1 MPSFFAAM
9 LAALFVSAASAGGPQ
24 AAQTSQDL
32 RSTPAGRRLSEVIE
46 LINSGDRAAAARY
59 ASENY
64 GGQFRTIPMS
74 QHQGFVSQVHDMTR
88 GVDFHSFQDVKPNEV
103 TGLLKSRL
111 TGDWIAILVRVEAD
125 PPYRITGLG
134 LRRPQPPAGAI
145 ARRQLDNRAIA
156 GELDSF
162 LKKLVDADV
171 FSGSVLLAKNG
182 EVIYKGAFGLASK
195 DFNVP
200 NRVDTKFNL
209 GSMNKMFTAVSIA
222 QLVEGG
228 KLSFDDPL
236 SKFLPDFPD
245 AQSAQKI
252 RIKNLLT
259 HTSGLGSYFN
269 EKFRTSSR
277 ALYRTVD
284 EMIKLAADE
293 KLAFEPGTK
302 WAYSNTGFLVL
313 GKVIE
318 KVTGGSYYDYVRE
331 HIYRPAGMINSD
343 CFELDLVTPNLALGY
358 DKEFT
363 DNGMRFRNNLFEHVI
378 RGGPAGGG
386 YSTAE
391 DLLRFDIAL
400 RSNKLVGA
408 EYVKLLLSPKPDLNS
423 PDYGYGFQIDRER
436 KIAGHGGGFPG
447 ISSNLDMFLES
458 GYTAVVMS
466 NYGSGSRPVAA
477 KMQELIA
484 ATTVTRSEADAKV
497 RGQ

>member
-1 MPSFFAAM
+1 M
-9 LAALFVSAASAGGPQ
+9 
-24 AAQTSQDL
+24 
-32 RSTPAGRRLSEVIE
+32 
-46 LINSGDRAAAARY
+46 
-59 ASENY
+59 
-64 GGQFRTIPMS
+64 IPIS

-111 TGDWIAILVRVEAD
+111 TGDWIAIVVRVEAD
-125 PPYRITGLG
+125 PPNRITGLG

-145 ARRQLDNRAIA
+145 TSRKLDNREIA

-162 LKKLVDADV
+162 LKKLADADV

-222 QLVEGG
+222 QLVESG

-284 EMIKLAADE
+284 DMMKLAADE

-358 DKEFT
+358 EKEFT
-363 DNGMRFRNNLFEHVI
+363 DNGPRFRNNLFEHVI

-423 PDYGYGFQIDRER
+423 PDYGYGFQIDREL
-436 KIAGHGGGFPG
+436 KIAGHSGGFPG
-447 ISSNLDMFLES
+447 ISSNLDMFLDS

-466 NYGSGSRPVAA
+466 NYGSGSRPVSS

-484 ATTVTRSEADAKV
+484 ATTATRSDAAAKI